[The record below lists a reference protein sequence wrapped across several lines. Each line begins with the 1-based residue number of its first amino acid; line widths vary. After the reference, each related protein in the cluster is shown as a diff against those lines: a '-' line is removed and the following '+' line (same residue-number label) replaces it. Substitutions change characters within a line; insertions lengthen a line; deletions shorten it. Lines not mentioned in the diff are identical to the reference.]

1 MLTIN
6 VGLSRKASKDYQST
20 GVSINVTAELDSAL
34 LAKPTELQAQIDALH
49 AQAEGAIDRQVQ
61 AYAAAT
67 SPAPPERIN
76 GERFRQNGT
85 NGQGH
90 ANGNGH
96 TNGHRNGD
104 GMTSAQRK
112 AIEAIARR
120 AGLDPAQECHDLFGF
135 ALEELTLRQASGFID
150 HLKEQAAD
158 GQPSRR

>member
-34 LAKPTELQAQIDALH
+34 LAKPAELQAQIDALY

-61 AYAAAT
+61 AYVAGP
-67 SPAPPERIN
+67 SPQALERIN
-76 GERFRQNGT
+76 GERFSRNGS
-85 NGQGH
+85 NGQH
-90 ANGNGH
+90 HVNGND
-96 TNGHRNGD
+96 HRNGD
-104 GMTSAQRK
+104 GTTSSQRK

-120 AGLDPAQECHDLFGF
+120 ANIDPAQECQDLFGF
-135 ALEELTLRQASGFID
+135 ALDELTLRQASGFIN

-158 GQPSRR
+158 GQPNRH